1 MRVLHALRI
10 AASLLAAPAS
20 AQPATAPASPLP
32 EIAAIRAGFA
42 EWRTA
47 QNVPGLVWGVVKD
60 GALVHVEASGVADLE
75 TGRPVTPDTR
85 FRLASMTKAL
95 TGYTLLWARDQ
106 AQPPYTPRRH
116 LDMTVAEVTGR
127 FTWAPT
133 IRLADLMHHSAG
145 FVTDDPWGDRQEDID
160 EATFDQLFGE
170 AVPLSRAP
178 GTAYEYSNTGYALM
192 GLAVESWTGKP
203 WIDVVEEQIFGPL
216 GMTASGFDIAAKSAR
231 PLAIGYRFENGAH
244 AVEPQLRPGLF
255 TPIGGLITTARDYS
269 KWVAHLL
276 SAWPAEADPAPEGKA
291 LERARLREVE
301 RVGGHMHSRAGPGA
315 NPSNCPPLVAGYG
328 AGLVVA
334 KDCALGDLLF
344 HSGGYPGYGS
354 HMLLMPNAGV
364 GIFAFA
370 NRTYAAPLAPVWDA
384 ADRLRRAGY
393 IADRPIPVSPHLAA
407 AHAAATRIWAAGSV
421 EGPGEAPFLAMN
433 MLLDRSATNW
443 AAYLAELKAA
453 VGTCDTSAP
462 IAPTGQLSGTFEWR
476 CERGSVRGQLLL
488 APTRTPQIQALR
500 LSRP

>member
-1 MRVLHALRI
+1 MRILHALKI
-10 AASLLAAPAS
+10 ALSLLAAPAA
-20 AQPATAPASPLP
+20 AQPAPPLASPLP

-42 EWRTA
+42 EWQKA

-60 GALVHVEASGVADLE
+60 GALVHVEAAGVADLE

-106 AQPPYTPRRH
+106 QAPGQPPRH

-133 IRLADLMHHSAG
+133 IRLSDLMHHSAG
-145 FVTDDPWGDRQEDID
+145 LVTDDPWGDRQEDID
-160 EATFDQLFGE
+160 EVTFDQLFGE

-178 GTAYEYSNTGYALM
+178 ATAYEYSNTGYALM
-192 GLAVESWTGKP
+192 GIAVQNWAGKP
-203 WIDVVEEQIFGPL
+203 WIEVVEEQIFRPL

-244 AVEPQLRPGLF
+244 AVEPQLRPGLY
-255 TPIGGLITTARDYS
+255 TPIGGLITTATDYA

-276 SAWPAEADPAPEGKA
+276 SAWPAAADPAPEGKE
-291 LERARLREVE
+291 LERARLREMA
-301 RVGGHMHSRAGPGA
+301 RIGGHLHSRARPGRNEA
-315 NPSNCPPLVAGYG
+315 NCPPLVAGYG

-370 NRTYAAPLAPVWDA
+370 NRTYAAPLPPVWDA
-384 ADRLRRAGY
+384 ADRLRKAGF
-393 IADRPIPVSPHLAA
+393 IVDRPIPVSPHLAA

-433 MLLDRSATNW
+433 MLLDRSAANW
-443 AAYLAELKAA
+443 AAHLAGLKAA
-453 VGTCDTSAP
+453 VGQCDTSPA
-462 IAPTGQLSGTFEWR
+462 IVPTGQLSGNFEWP
-476 CERGSVRGQLLL
+476 CERGSIRGQLLL
-488 APTRTPQIQALR
+488 APTRSPQIQALR